1 MENMIPSRNASAD
14 FRPEV
19 FFDYLEH
26 SNFNNPNLAI
36 EFWLFQELLFRKV
49 FSNINDHWQLIEISL
64 LTVNRWL
71 YSRISV
77 NRPRWN
83 NVQYCKPNAAKS
95 VKEIARIVATF
106 YSL

>member
-36 EFWLFQELLFRKV
+36 EF
-49 FSNINDHWQLIEISL
+49 
-64 LTVNRWL
+64 
-71 YSRISV
+71 
-77 NRPRWN
+77 
-83 NVQYCKPNAAKS
+83 
-95 VKEIARIVATF
+95 
-106 YSL
+106 